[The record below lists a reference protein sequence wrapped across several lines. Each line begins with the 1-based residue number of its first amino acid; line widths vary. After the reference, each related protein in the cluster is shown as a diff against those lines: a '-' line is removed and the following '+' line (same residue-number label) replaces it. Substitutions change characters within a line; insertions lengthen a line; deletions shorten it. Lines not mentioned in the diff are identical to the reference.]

1 MRHNGEVE
9 RQARFISNYAK
20 AHSTFPGELISAK
33 TRKARNE
40 WLKKALK
47 IPELTD

>member
-1 MRHNGEVE
+1 MAKLNEKHVSFLRH
-9 RQARFISNYAK
+9 AK

-33 TRKARNE
+33 TRKACNE
-40 WLKKALK
+40 WLKKVLK

>member
-1 MRHNGEVE
+1 MAKLNDKHASFLRH
-9 RQARFISNYAK
+9 AK

-40 WLKKALK
+40 WLKKALN
-47 IPELTD
+47 IPELAD

>member
-1 MRHNGEVE
+1 MAKLNDKHVSFLRH
-9 RQARFISNYAK
+9 AK
-20 AHSTFPGELISAK
+20 AHSTFPGELVSAK

-47 IPELTD
+47 ISELTD